1 MKLQCSGGPNDRGI
15 DIQVQVYESRFFL
28 GDLGDRFPLSF
39 NAKTQR
45 KQNHNMC
52 LFSYFHLWDRS
63 ESLLEWL
70 VVSTKIEEFPSMP
83 FIREMVLLPWV
94 SCVQHQESKTR
105 SWGNIQ
111 SQYFSVGK
119 LLSVPIRLFS
129 PVWDQLRSCPF
140 SQTTLFYGRFQT

>member
-1 MKLQCSGGPNDRGI
+1 MLRRTKRSWNRHSSTSVWIPLLFRG
-15 DIQVQVYESRFFL
+15 L
-28 GDLGDRFPLSF
+28 GRSIPCLFPLSF